1 MVSLRGLDAR
11 PRSEV
16 RDLPRVLL
24 KAGAC
29 PWVPGKN
36 SQEREGNPRVSVA
49 GSSGLGG
56 TFACE
61 VTLVGRIIFLGLSFL
76 FYTTKGVLTFSD
88 LVEVLGGRNKL
99 MFGRPV

>member
-1 MVSLRGLDAR
+1 MDRKVTQMKCVGSAR
-11 PRSEV
+11 SGWETSWIKFP
-16 RDLPRVLL
+16 
-24 KAGAC
+24 G
-29 PWVPGKN
+29 WVPG
-36 SQEREGNPRVSVA
+36 VSVA

-76 FYTTKGVLTFSD
+76 FYTTKGALTFSD